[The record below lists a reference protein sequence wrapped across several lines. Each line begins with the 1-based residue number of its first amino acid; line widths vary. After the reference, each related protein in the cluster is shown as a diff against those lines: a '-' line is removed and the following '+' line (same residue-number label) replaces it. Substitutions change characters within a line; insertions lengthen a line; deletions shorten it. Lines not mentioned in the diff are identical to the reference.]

1 MHLDQWQLRSPLQ
14 LLLLLDII
22 PFCISK
28 TSSDLFALHLNEN
41 VCAVLRNIPKAC
53 NFFICISLCQYFV
66 VMLLYSKLHIMI
78 RRWVSRLY
86 VKLIAVWICL
96 GWTMFA
102 LDSYFSFLQ
111 FIKLSSSISFQ
122 DIMCFFGVFLPYFL
136 AIFNFLPSQAIFEI
150 LFLL

>member
-41 VCAVLRNIPKAC
+41 VCAVLRNIPKAY

-78 RRWVSRLY
+78 RHWVSRPY
-86 VKLIAVWICL
+86 IKLIAVWIYVSD
-96 GWTMFA
+96 A
-102 LDSYFSFLQ
+102 LDSYFYFLQ
-111 FIKLSSSISFQ
+111 FIKLSSYISFQ
-122 DIMCFFGVFLPYFL
+122 DIMRFFFFICLIFLPFLISCHNCPLKRYLKFYFK
-136 AIFNFLPSQAIFEI
+136 
-150 LFLL
+150 